1 MQEILLLYLS
11 DGISNE
17 NLGLQLMWYND
28 INVFMDHWRNLA
40 CLCLLEME
48 KSWIPVCVGMF

>member
-28 INVFMDHWRNLA
+28 INVFMDH
-40 CLCLLEME
+40 
-48 KSWIPVCVGMF
+48 